1 MAQQYRHIIPE
12 NPSSLCC
19 NHNLFDIHPV
29 GLNETANQAFM
40 PILNSTIVAFVK
52 PFFGRYAGTEGNLK
66 TEIVD
71 VLLMEV
77 PDPRCADSRIA
88 MCLRQAFHSIQQRKV
103 THMVEESLLDCR
115 SAAEVREAAAKP
127 QTLPA
132 ELQQSDRRELDD
144 AVLELIGIGDAQ
156 ERQQVLERLYFE
168 VTHYYRNIRVVE
180 VQKME
185 QRRHGGGKDTVSA
198 SPLATDAWSELQPD
212 LRKSI
217 PDWLA
222 GTVTHGKLVEI
233 PEGQVRLPEAGNF
246 FEATTVYFGQKPA
259 INRVCDSRSEAELL
273 AAIAAIGVRAHV
285 VLPDSEGES
294 EHVLKTLNQRLE
306 EGKTKIEQ
314 LAAERAGTDKLR
326 ERVVALLWH
335 WFTQGFPKSDSDF

>member
-1 MAQQYRHIIPE
+1 
-12 NPSSLCC
+12 
-19 NHNLFDIHPV
+19 
-29 GLNETANQAFM
+29 
-40 PILNSTIVAFVK
+40 
-52 PFFGRYAGTEGNLK
+52 
-66 TEIVD
+66 
-71 VLLMEV
+71 
-77 PDPRCADSRIA
+77 
-88 MCLRQAFHSIQQRKV
+88 
-103 THMVEESLLDCR
+103 MVEESLLNCR
-115 SAAEVREAAAKP
+115 SAAEVREAATKP
-127 QTLPA
+127 PTLPA

-168 VTHYYRNIRVVE
+168 VTNYYRNIRVVE

-185 QRRHGGGKDTVSA
+185 QRRHGGGKETVSA

-259 INRVCDSRSEAELL
+259 INHVCDSRSEAELL
-273 AAIAAIGVRAHV
+273 AAIAAIGVHAPV
-285 VLPDSEGES
+285 VLPDSEAES
-294 EHVLKTLNQRLE
+294 EHVLNALNQRLE

-326 ERVVALLWH
+326 EQVVALLWH
-335 WFTQGFPKSDSDF
+335 WFTQGFPKSEPTSKNSTAS